1 MCSSRKVEHDTA
13 VTRDYHFSGSCQRCG
28 KFQTFLVDINDLNRW
43 NTRKA
48 LIQDAMP
55 YLSAGEREFL
65 ISGMCEQCFDKLTSE

>member
-1 MCSSRKVEHDTA
+1 MCSSRNVEHDTTA
-13 VTRDYHFSGSCQRCG
+13 VRDYWFSGSCRRCG
-28 KFQTFLVDINDLNRW
+28 KFQTFLVNLDDLNAW

-65 ISGMCEQCFDKLTSE
+65 ISETCEECFDELASE